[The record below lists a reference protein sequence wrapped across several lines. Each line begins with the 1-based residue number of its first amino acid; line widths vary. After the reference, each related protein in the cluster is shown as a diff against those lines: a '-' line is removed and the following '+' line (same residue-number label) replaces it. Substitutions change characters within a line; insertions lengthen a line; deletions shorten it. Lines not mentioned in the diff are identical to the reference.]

1 MRMVGKS
8 ETIFRHQKIIIS
20 LMISSLFFLALF
32 IYIFLSE
39 SPFRHEL
46 SLIQN
51 QLNISKPETTLM
63 NDKIKLDTSNI
74 KNPNPSQYSSLLKE
88 PQTPLSKIFGL
99 KVKTIIIDPGHG
111 GEDPGAIGK
120 SGTMEKNLT
129 LDIAKKL
136 KQRLAKHKKYKI
148 LLTREEDKT
157 LSLDDRINF
166 ANSHK
171 SDIYISI
178 HVNYIPSKPIS
189 IIETYCFG
197 PHKDKKSLLLAEREN
212 RGSQYSLSDFKE
224 IIKEIGNTLKSQES
238 TMLALSIQQSLYGNI
253 KKQNKKIENWGVRR
267 APFIVLLGVDT
278 PSVLTEVTCLSNH
291 LEEKKLNNENYRK
304 EIAQYLEEGIVRYLN
319 INQKNKG
326 KVEYAA
332 KRTTNQK

>member
-1 MRMVGKS
+1 MRMVGKN
-8 ETIFRHQKIIIS
+8 ENIFSRQKTLIS
-20 LMISSLFFLALF
+20 LMISSLFFLAIF
-32 IYIFLSE
+32 IYVFLYN
-39 SPFRHEL
+39 SPFQHQS
-46 SLIQN
+46 SLKYN
-51 QLNISKPETTLM
+51 QLNISQSKTPPR
-63 NDKIKLDTSNI
+63 NDKINLDGI
-74 KNPNPSQYSSLLKE
+74 KMKNPGPSQYNSLLKDS
-88 PQTPLSKIFGL
+88 QTPLSQIFGL

-136 KQRLAKHKKYKI
+136 KKRLIKHKKYKI
-148 LLTREEDKT
+148 LLTRKEDIT

-166 ANSHK
+166 ANSQK

-178 HVNYIPSKPIS
+178 HVNYIPSKPIN

-197 PHKDKKSLLLAEREN
+197 PHKDKKILQLAEREN
-212 RGSQYSLSDFKE
+212 QGSQYTLSDFNE
-224 IIKEIGNTLKSQES
+224 IIRKIGNTLKSQES
-238 TMLALSIQQSLYGNI
+238 TRLALSIQQSLYGNI
-253 KKQNKKIENWGVRR
+253 KKQNKNVENWGVRR

-291 LEEKKLNNENYRK
+291 LEEKKLNNENYRE
-304 EIAQYLEEGIVRYLN
+304 EISQYLEEGIVRYLN
-319 INQKNKG
+319 INHNSKG
-326 KVEYAA
+326 EVENAA